1 MERKQT
7 FMDAGQH
14 ADPRRPSLFRSLLSL
29 LIMVALVVGLSW
41 FLREF
46 VIQPYE
52 IPSGS
57 METTIMT
64 GDKVFSERVSYYFRD
79 IEPGDIVT
87 FEDKEIPGRILIKR
101 CIAVGGQTVDLVDGK
116 AYVDGVALSEPYTH
130 GLPSDPFASTLVDIA
145 YPYTVPEGEIWV
157 MGDNRTNSKDS
168 RYFGSVKE
176 KSVTGKACF
185 IYWPLENFGVLQ

>member
-1 MERKQT
+1 
-7 FMDAGQH
+7 MDAGQH
-14 ADPRRPSLFRSLLSL
+14 ADAPKRSVLRSLLSFL
-29 LIMVALVVGLSW
+29 FLVALVVGLSW
-41 FLREF
+41 LLREF

-101 CIAVGGQTVDLVDGK
+101 CIATGGQTVDLIDGRV
-116 AYVDGVALSEPYTH
+116 YVDGVALDEPYTH
-130 GLPSDPFASTLVDIA
+130 GLPSDPFASTLVDIS
-145 YPYTVPEGEIWV
+145 YPYTVPEGELWM

-176 KSVTGKACF
+176 SSVTGKGCF